1 MRRLRPRAVLSVG
14 GYASGPATL
23 AAALLGVPIAVL
35 EPNSTV
41 GFANRVLAP
50 FARCAFVAWD
60 EAVPSF
66 RAKAV
71 RQYGVPLRPGFG
83 PRPSSRRGAAVRVLV
98 MGGSQGAAFL
108 NEHLPAAFGR
118 LALEG
123 RAVDV
128 LHQAGRDRDAPVR
141 AAYERAGVTSARVV
155 AFIDDVAQAIAD
167 ADLVVARA
175 GAGTIAEIT
184 AIGRASVLVPFP
196 HATDDHQARNA
207 EALARAGAAVCLR
220 QERADPA
227 SLAAAIGRLLSDAA
241 SRRAMAEASRA
252 RGRPRAAHDVAV
264 DLLAHAGIPRAAR
277 AGKNGNGRTR
287 TAPEVEL
294 MFRGR
299 VRHVHFVGI
308 GGIGMSGLAE
318 VLRTLDFEVS
328 GSDLRPNENTRR
340 LEGLGVRVFLGHAA
354 ENVTGS
360 DVVVYSSAIS
370 PQNPEYLRARELE
383 IPIIPRAEMLA
394 ELMRTRYAVTIA
406 GSHGKTT
413 TTSLVATVLRAA
425 GLDPTV
431 VVGGKVN
438 ALGTN
443 ARHGE
448 GDLFVAEADESDGSF
463 LKLTPTIAVVTNI
476 DAEHLDH
483 YGTHD
488 AVKDAFVAHANR
500 VPFYGLCVLCIDHPS
515 VQEILPRVARR
526 HVTYGVS
533 RQAVY
538 RAKNMRFE
546 GLATH
551 VQACR
556 WNDPLGTFVV
566 NMPGAHN
573 VLNALAVI
581 AVADELEVPLDVTRE
596 AIASFHGVQRRFT
609 VLGQPAYSRGGQRG
623 DVMIVDDYGHHPAEV
638 EATLDAAQRGFDRRV
653 VVAFQP
659 HRYTRTKSLFDEFTR
674 AFNKA
679 DVVVVTDVYPA
690 GEQPIAGASGEA
702 LAEAIRVHGHHA
714 VKFVRDK
721 KNVAQAL
728 RDVVE
733 PGDIVIALGAGDI
746 NASAREL
753 LAMLSPEATP

>member
-1 MRRLRPRAVLSVG
+1 
-14 GYASGPATL
+14 
-23 AAALLGVPIAVL
+23 
-35 EPNSTV
+35 
-41 GFANRVLAP
+41 
-50 FARCAFVAWD
+50 
-60 EAVPSF
+60 
-66 RAKAV
+66 
-71 RQYGVPLRPGFG
+71 
-83 PRPSSRRGAAVRVLV
+83 
-98 MGGSQGAAFL
+98 
-108 NEHLPAAFGR
+108 
-118 LALEG
+118 
-123 RAVDV
+123 
-128 LHQAGRDRDAPVR
+128 
-141 AAYERAGVTSARVV
+141 
-155 AFIDDVAQAIAD
+155 
-167 ADLVVARA
+167 
-175 GAGTIAEIT
+175 
-184 AIGRASVLVPFP
+184 
-196 HATDDHQARNA
+196 
-207 EALARAGAAVCLR
+207 
-220 QERADPA
+220 
-227 SLAAAIGRLLSDAA
+227 
-241 SRRAMAEASRA
+241 
-252 RGRPRAAHDVAV
+252 
-264 DLLAHAGIPRAAR
+264 
-277 AGKNGNGRTR
+277 
-287 TAPEVEL
+287 

-318 VLRTLDFEVS
+318 VLRTLEFDVS

-340 LEGLGVRVFLGHAA
+340 LEGLGVRIFFGHAA
-354 ENVTGS
+354 ENVSGA

-370 PQNPEYLRARELE
+370 PQNPEFTRARELE

-483 YGTHD
+483 YGTHE

-515 VQEILPRVARR
+515 VQEILPRVERR

-533 RQAVY
+533 RQAGY
-538 RAKNMRFE
+538 RAKNLRFE

-551 VQACR
+551 FEAFR
-556 WNDPLGTFVV
+556 RNDPLGTFVV
-566 NMPGAHN
+566 RMPGAHN

-581 AVADELEVPLDVTRE
+581 AVADELSVPLDVTRE

-609 VLGQPAYSRGGQRG
+609 VLGQPEYAKGDRRG
-623 DVMIVDDYGHHPAEV
+623 DVMIVDDYGHHPAEI
-638 EATLDAAQRGFDRRV
+638 EATLDAAQGGFDRRV

-659 HRYTRTKSLFDEFTR
+659 HRYTRTKLLFDEFTR

-679 DVVVVTDVYPA
+679 DVLLVTDVYPA
-690 GEQPIAGASGEA
+690 GEKPIEGATGEE
-702 LAEAIRVHGHHA
+702 LADAIRAHGHRA
-714 VKFVRDK
+714 VTFVRDK
-721 KNVAQAL
+721 KQVASAL
-728 RDVVE
+728 ADVVE
-733 PGDIVIALGAGDI
+733 PGDLVIALGAGDI

-753 LAMLSPEATP
+753 LAILGTTVEANLDPDKRAPR